1 MTTAGGT
8 KTCTKCGQTKL
19 ITAFHFLNG
28 PANPG
33 QERRR
38 RSDCKVCH
46 AETMRE
52 YREKRI
58 RKEGEDYLEA
68 ERERVREYGGTT
80 PQADT
85 RRAVE
90 RARHRALRSLK
101 DRHPGEYSELEM
113 EFRRLEGVA

>member
-28 PANPG
+28 PADSG

-38 RSDCKVCH
+38 RSDCKECH
-46 AETMRE
+46 RETMRL
-52 YREKRI
+52 YRENRI
-58 RKEGEDYLEA
+58 LTEGEKYLA
-68 ERERVREYGGTT
+68 SERERVRGYGGTT
-80 PQADT
+80 PQAEQ

-90 RARHRALRSLK
+90 RARHAALRSLK
-101 DRHPGEYSELEM
+101 DRHPNEYAELEH
-113 EFRRLEGVA
+113 EFRRLEGVV